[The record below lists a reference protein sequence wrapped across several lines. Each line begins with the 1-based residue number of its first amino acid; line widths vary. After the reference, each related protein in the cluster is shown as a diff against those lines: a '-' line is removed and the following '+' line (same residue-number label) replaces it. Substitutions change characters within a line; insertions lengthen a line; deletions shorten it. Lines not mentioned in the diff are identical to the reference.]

1 MINSRFKVNKERG
14 EHLLIVGLI
23 LVIFGLALGELKG
36 YIGYMGWAV
45 STSGLWVL
53 FWCLQSGK
61 WITPPKWVLR
71 LFLAVN
77 VFLSISSI
85 IIPIGRIF
93 WEW

>member
-1 MINSRFKVNKERG
+1 MENSRWKLNKERG
-14 EHLLIVGLI
+14 EHLLVVGFS
-23 LVIFGLALGELKG
+23 LVILGCALDALDDLIGL
-36 YIGYMGWAV
+36 AV